1 MGEDSNVTKLFKLL
15 QENSTNQISKALDD
29 IHPADIIDA
38 LDEYEGDRT
47 LLLSRFPIEVLAAII
62 EEAEDDEKGELFDLF
77 SIEKKKE
84 IVNEMASDELV
95 DLLETMDP
103 EEASDMLDSM
113 DEEDAQDIKELMR
126 YHPETAGGIM
136 ATEFV
141 AIVDEM
147 TIEETLKYLQTHGDE
162 AESLSY
168 LYVLNHDEILQGVV
182 SLRDVVT
189 TPFDAQIAPLINT
202 NVISVKPELDQEE
215 VSHIFTKYGFASV
228 PVVDENNKMLGIITA
243 DDILDVVLEE
253 STDDIEKMAAL
264 SHGEGTYLETG
275 VFKLSKQRM
284 FWLLFLM
291 ISATFTEVIIQG
303 YEQELASFVILAAFI
318 PMLMDTG
325 GNAGS
330 QSSTLVIRGMALGE
344 ISNKD
349 YLIVLYKEL
358 LVSGIVGL
366 VLAFVNF
373 LRVWLFYKDIM
384 LALTVSCALI
394 FTVILAKTVG
404 SMLPILAKKL
414 KIDPAIM
421 AAPIITT
428 IVDAISLIIYL
439 HLAKL
444 LYIGKTLP
452 IS

>member
-47 LLLSRFPIEVLAAII
+47 LLLSRFTIEVLAAII

-291 ISATFTEVIIQG
+291 ISATFTGVIIQG

>member
-291 ISATFTEVIIQG
+291 ISATFTGVIIQG